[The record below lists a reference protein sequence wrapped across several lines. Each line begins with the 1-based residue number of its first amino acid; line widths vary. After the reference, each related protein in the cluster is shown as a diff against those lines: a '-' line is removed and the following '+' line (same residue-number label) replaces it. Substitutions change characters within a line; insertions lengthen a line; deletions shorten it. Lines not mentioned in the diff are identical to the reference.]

1 MLWNISIKKN
11 DARYVNNWAIDLP
24 ISQLFN
30 QVLTF
35 MIYFVYWIT
44 QEVRT
49 YVEGIFDASIP
60 YGSPQNEEESI
71 YQVNELLS

>member
-1 MLWNISIKKN
+1 M
-11 DARYVNNWAIDLP
+11 RAIDSP

-35 MIYFVYWIT
+35 LIYFVYWIT
-44 QEVRT
+44 QEVMT

-71 YQVNELLS
+71 YQVNELSYILTHL